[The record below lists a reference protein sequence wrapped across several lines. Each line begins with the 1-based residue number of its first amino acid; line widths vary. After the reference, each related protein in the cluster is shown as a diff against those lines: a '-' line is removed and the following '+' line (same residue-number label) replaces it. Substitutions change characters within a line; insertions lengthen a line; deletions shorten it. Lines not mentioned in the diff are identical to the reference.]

1 MLLSCDEFAVEY
13 ANRCPP
19 RTPSTAL
26 TSFAIVPVP
35 LKSRIGTWLAAFEV
49 SAAVLSCGIPAA
61 EAVVPRAIKVIGI
74 RTANAIIPTRR
85 NLFAAM
91 ANEDTIPPEK
101 LVLYALARYC
111 FSENHSHLQIG
122 R

>member
-13 ANRCPP
+13 ANRCAA
-19 RTPSTAL
+19 RIASTAL
-26 TSFAIVPVP
+26 TSF
-35 LKSRIGTWLAAFEV
+35 AAFEV

-111 FSENHSHLQIG
+111 FSENHSHL